1 MIIERDSRLIV
12 RRLLEDGWTLLRV
25 KGSHHHFGKVGNR
38 FIVTIPHPRRDLPLG
53 TARAIYKQAGW
64 L

>member
-25 KGSHHHFGKVGNR
+25 KGSHHHFGKVGKS